1 MSEKKNNNNIDKAN
15 FHFGFR
21 KENYKLLLIG
31 LAINILGYILL
42 IGGGS
47 KDPNVFTGDQLFNT
61 TRLTISPLLIL
72 AGFVIMIY
80 SIMKKSKSSNSTS
93 EE

>member
-1 MSEKKNNNNIDKAN
+1 MSEKKIADSN

-31 LAINILGYILL
+31 LAINIIGFLL
-42 IGGGS
+42 MIGGGS
-47 KDPNVFTGDQLFNT
+47 DDPNVFKADELFSDV
-61 TRLTISPLLIL
+61 RLTVSPMLII
-72 AGFVIMIY
+72 GGYVVMIFA
-80 SIMKKSKSSNSTS
+80 IMKKGKATPKS

>member
-1 MSEKKNNNNIDKAN
+1 MSEKKTNEVN

-31 LAINILGYILL
+31 LAINVIGFLL
-42 IGGGS
+42 MIGGGS
-47 KDPNVFTGDQLFNT
+47 DDPNVFKEKELFST
-61 TRLTISPLLIL
+61 TRLTISPILII
-72 AGFVIMIY
+72 GGYVVMIY
-80 SIMKKSKSSNSTS
+80 VIMKKNKSVQSNS